1 MSPASLDRRPV
12 PPRQPAPRSRR
23 AQAADRTRLVLVVCA
38 LVTFALY
45 RFPEG
50 RYLAYP
56 LMLLSTLAHEL
67 GHGFA
72 ALLVGGSFERFE
84 MWADGSG
91 VATWG
96 GSGSRLE
103 LAFVAAGGLVGPA
116 FVAALAFTAGRRPKG
131 ARRALLFSAFLL
143 GVALLFVVRNLFGF
157 VFVSML
163 LGFCLL
169 VGLKASD
176 DIAQLALVFLALQL
190 ALSVFSRG
198 DYLFTPTAQTAAG
211 PMPSDVGQMA
221 LALLLPYWFWG
232 GLCGLFSV
240 AVLAFGLW
248 VYWRS

>member
-1 MSPASLDRRPV
+1 VSDNAELQKRSK
-12 PPRQPAPRSRR
+12 PAPRTAR
-23 AQAADRTRLVLVVCA
+23 AKAAERTRLVLVVCA

-56 LMLLSTLAHEL
+56 LMLISTLAHEL
-67 GHGFA
+67 GHGLTA
-72 ALLVGGSFERFE
+72 VLVGGRFVRFE

-96 GSGSRLE
+96 GSGGRLE
-103 LAFVAAGGLVGPA
+103 LAIVAAGGLVGPA
-116 FVAALAFTAGRRPKG
+116 FVAALAFAAGRRPRG
-131 ARRALLFSAFLL
+131 ARRALLFCAFGLGLTLL
-143 GVALLFVVRNLFGF
+143 LVVRNLFGVLF
-157 VFVSML
+157 VGML
-163 LGFCLL
+163 LLFCLL

-176 DIAQLALVFLALQL
+176 DIAQLSLVFLALQL

-221 LALLLPYWFWG
+221 NALLLPFWFWG
-232 GLCGLFSV
+232 GVCGLFSV